1 MERIYIK
8 DLKDQVDQEV
18 KIAGWIDVRRDQ
30 GKMVFFDF
38 RDVSGKVQGVVLPNS
53 EAIEI
58 AKETRPEWVV
68 EVVGK
73 VNKRPEKMVNADVEN
88 GDIEIEV
95 LGITVLS
102 EAEVPFELD
111 EETNLDT
118 YLDNQPYLLRS
129 DKNKAIFKVQSEI
142 IKAFRASLNEQSF
155 TEVQSP
161 KIVGGDAEGG
171 AGVFE
176 VDYFGNKAGLAT
188 SPQFYKQMMVAVFER
203 VFITGN
209 AFRAEKHSTSR
220 HINEYTSLDFELGFI
235 KDHTD
240 VMSVLESTM
249 RGIVDSVEKTCSKEL
264 EMFGVELPKISE
276 KIPVMKL
283 SEAQE
288 ILEKEFDLKAVGE
301 PDLEPEHERKLCEYA
316 RDKFDSDF
324 IFITHYPVSKRPFY
338 THEDEDDKGFTKSF
352 DLLFRGVEITTGGQ
366 RRHTYDSVV
375 DGIKGKG
382 LNPDDFSFY
391 LQAFKTGMPPHGG
404 IGMGLERLTQKML
417 NLDNVKKATLF
428 PREINR
434 IDSLLNE

>member
-249 RGIVDSVEKTCSKEL
+249 RGIVDSVEKTCSKEIDEKKNPDDYAL
-264 EMFGVELPKISE
+264 YNIYKLFADESEDKEMRAKFENGGVGYGDIKKVVSE
-276 KIPVMKL
+276 KIIEFITPLRERREEIAKNVDDVMQILKNNG
-283 SEAQE
+283 E
-288 ILEKEFDLKAVGE
+288 IAKSNA
-301 PDLEPEHERKLCEYA
+301 RKKIMDV
-316 RDKFDSDF
+316 RDK
-324 IFITHYPVSKRPFY
+324 V
-338 THEDEDDKGFTKSF
+338 GFN
-352 DLLFRGVEITTGGQ
+352 I
-366 RRHTYDSVV
+366 
-375 DGIKGKG
+375 
-382 LNPDDFSFY
+382 
-391 LQAFKTGMPPHGG
+391 
-404 IGMGLERLTQKML
+404 
-417 NLDNVKKATLF
+417 
-428 PREINR
+428 
-434 IDSLLNE
+434 